1 MSGTLDGLHILVT
14 GGGSGIARAAAE
26 RYDRE
31 GAVVTV
37 LNRSAA
43 GAEAVSEASGG
54 RIQAIVGDATDPH
67 ALQGAIRAA
76 ADGKG
81 RLQNLTCGV
90 GVFDNYA
97 RVSELAAEELMTAA
111 EESWRINVRSTLL
124 AVNLA
129 VPALRAAQG
138 SVTLTLSESAFNPIG
153 GGVLYGSSKWAL
165 RGIVDHLAAEL
176 APQIRVNGVA
186 PGGTGGTRFGGLS
199 SLGQELTADQ
209 VEGRDER
216 IAAHTLLRTTAMPE
230 DHSGAYRFLADP
242 VDARVITGVVIR
254 TDGGRRF

>member
-1 MSGTLDGLHILVT
+1 MSKTLSGQHILVT

-26 RYDRE
+26 RYHRE
-31 GAVVTV
+31 GAKVTV
-37 LNRSAA
+37 LNRSAG
-43 GAEAVSEASGG
+43 GAQAVSEASGG
-54 RIQAIVGDATDPH
+54 AIQALVGDATD
-67 ALQGAIRAA
+67 AGVLRDAIAAA
-76 ADGKG
+76 ADAEG
-81 RLQNLTCGV
+81 RLHNITCGV

-97 RVSELAAEELMTAA
+97 KVNELSSEELLTAA
-111 EESWRINVRSTLL
+111 EEVWRVNVRSTLL

-129 VPALRAAQG
+129 VPALRAAGG
-138 SVTLTLSESAFNPIG
+138 SVTLTLSESAFNAIG

-176 APQIRVNGVA
+176 APEIRVNGVA

-199 SLGQELTADQ
+199 TLGQTMTADR

-216 IAAHTLLRTTAMPE
+216 IAAHTLLGFTATPE

-254 TDGGRRF
+254 TDGGRRL

>member
-1 MSGTLDGLHILVT
+1 MSGSLSGLHILVT

-26 RYDRE
+26 RYHRE

-37 LNRSAA
+37 LNRSPEGAA
-43 GAEAVSEASGG
+43 AVREASGG
-54 RIQAIVGDATDPH
+54 AIRTISGDATDPGV
-67 ALQGAIRAA
+67 LRDAIAA
-76 ADGKG
+76 AQDEEG
-81 RLQNLTCGV
+81 RLHHLTCGV

-97 RVSELAAEELMTAA
+97 RISGLTPEELLTAA

-124 AVNLA
+124 AANLA
-129 VPALRAAQG
+129 APALRKARG
-138 SVTLTLSESAFNPIG
+138 SITLTLSESAFNAIG

-176 APQIRVNGVA
+176 APEIRVNGVA

-199 SLGQELTADQ
+199 ALGQTLTADR
-209 VEGRDER
+209 VDGRDER
-216 IAAHTLLRTTAMPE
+216 IAEHSLLGITARPE

-242 VDARVITGVVIR
+242 VDARVVTGVVIR
-254 TDGGRRF
+254 SDGGRRL